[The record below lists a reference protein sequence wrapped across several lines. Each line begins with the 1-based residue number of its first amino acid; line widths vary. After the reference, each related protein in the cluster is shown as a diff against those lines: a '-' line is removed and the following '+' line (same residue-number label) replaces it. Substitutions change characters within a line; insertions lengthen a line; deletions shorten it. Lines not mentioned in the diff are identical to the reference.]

1 MAAGHAPAGS
11 SRVARLDPLALP
23 IRVAA
28 EDQAADGATRVVEID
43 RHRVLVLR
51 TVRGTR
57 MRLNLPLGNFLGV
70 ALRTPPAGGAPD
82 AAVALTLEHRDP
94 ALSVLLQ
101 LAEAHDAI
109 ADWRLWG
116 RALGRPLLI
125 AEACGAL
132 RAPFPSIGELA
143 VGVAAPRRRRRTALK
158 RRRPLIFRSRGR
170 AHLAIAPAVHRGERE
185 IIARN

>member
-23 IRVAA
+23 IRVTA

-70 ALRTPPAGGAPD
+70 AMRALPAEAPPD
-82 AAVALTLEHRDP
+82 SAVALTLEHRDP
-94 ALSVLLQ
+94 ELSVLLQ
-101 LAEAHDAI
+101 LAAADDAI

-125 AEACGAL
+125 AESGGAL
-132 RAPFPSIGELA
+132 RAPFPAIGELLLGA
-143 VGVAAPRRRRRTALK
+143 SAPRRRRRTALK
-158 RRRPLIFRSRGR
+158 RRRPLIFRSRSR
-170 AHLAIAPAVHRGERE
+170 AHCALGPAVHRGERE

>member
-11 SRVARLDPLALP
+11 SRITRLGPLALP
-23 IRVAA
+23 VRVAA
-28 EDQAADGATRVVEID
+28 EDSAADGAMRVVEID
-43 RHRVLVLR
+43 RERVLVLR

-70 ALRTPPAGGAPD
+70 VMRTLPAD
-82 AAVALTLEHRDP
+82 AASAGAVALVLEHRDP
-94 ALSVLLQ
+94 ALCVLLQ
-101 LAEAHDAI
+101 LAEADDAI

-125 AEACGAL
+125 AESGGAL
-132 RAPFPSIGELA
+132 RAPFPSMGALTIGN
-143 VGVAAPRRRRRTALK
+143 AAPRRRRRTALK
-158 RRRPLIFRSRGR
+158 RRRPLIFARRSRGQI
-170 AHLAIAPAVHRGERE
+170 AIAPTVHRGERE

>member
-1 MAAGHAPAGS
+1 MAAGHVPAGS
-11 SRVARLDPLALP
+11 SRITRLDPLALP

-28 EDQAADGATRVVEID
+28 EDKAADDATRVVEID
-43 RHRVLVLR
+43 RERVLVLR

-70 ALRTPPAGGAPD
+70 AMRTPPAGAAAEG
-82 AAVALTLEHRDP
+82 AVALVLEHRDP
-94 ALSVLLQ
+94 ALSVCLQ
-101 LAEAHDAI
+101 LADADDAI

-125 AEACGAL
+125 AESGGAL
-132 RAPFPSIGELA
+132 RSPFPSMGELA
-143 VGVAAPRRRRRTALK
+143 IGDAAPRRRRRTALK
-158 RRRPLIFRSRGR
+158 RRRPLIFRSRNRG
-170 AHLAIAPAVHRGERE
+170 HSGIAPAVHRGERE